1 VEWYLTY
8 RDIRPVNWVVIA
20 IIVIVALVIGFHGAI
35 DRQLHN
41 WKVLPEPERLT
52 ELYFTHPNTLPTT
65 YTTGQTLPVDF
76 TVHNLEY
83 KTETYRYQISEAN
96 NAGSQ
101 TKILD
106 TGSFVLKQSKYHMAS
121 VNITTTDMGS
131 RANVKVTLVKINES
145 VDYWVNKFST
155 TGGGA

>member
-35 DRQLHN
+35 DRQLHD

-65 YTTGQTLPVDF
+65 YTTGQTLPVNF

-83 KTETYRYQISEAN
+83 RTETYHYQIIETT

-101 TKILD
+101 TKILYS
-106 TGSFVLKQSKYHMAS
+106 GSFTLKQNSYHNTN
-121 VNITTTDMGS
+121 VNISTLDRGNH
-131 RANVKVTLVKINES
+131 AKLEVLLLNVHES
-145 VDYWVNKFST
+145 IDYLLDIK
-155 TGGGA
+155 GA